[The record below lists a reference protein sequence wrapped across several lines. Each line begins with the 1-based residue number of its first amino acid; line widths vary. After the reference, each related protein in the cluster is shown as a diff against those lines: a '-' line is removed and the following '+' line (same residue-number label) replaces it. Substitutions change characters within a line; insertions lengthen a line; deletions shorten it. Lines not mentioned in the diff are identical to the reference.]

1 MRRSPRYLLAWAGA
15 CVAAFVAVLSLAYFL
30 PAARHADR
38 AAVADFG
45 RLDRH
50 WWLHDVST
58 AFSVTC
64 DWIEY
69 TVIVALFLWAA
80 WRWRG
85 PRIAAAAGL
94 LLIGANVSSQVL
106 KELLAYPRDRP
117 AIDHPHFHFI
127 ADAAFPSGHGTAAM
141 ALAAAVVLAVPR
153 AYRTLAAFVGI
164 AYTLAVSFS
173 ILVLQWHFVSDVI
186 GGFLLAT
193 AWSLIA
199 LAAYRA
205 AQLKWPAAGGMR
217 TAARQA
223 VALADWRV
231 TAGAVLVGVL
241 LAIAVALTR
250 ISQVVTLAKTHT
262 AFVVAVTAVAA
273 SAAALL
279 AGVAAVSGRRG

>member
-15 CVAAFVAVLSLAYFL
+15 CVAAFVAVLALAYFL
-30 PAARHADR
+30 PAARHADK

-50 WWLHDVST
+50 WWLHDIST
-58 AFSVTC
+58 AFAVTC
-64 DWIEY
+64 DWIQY
-69 TVIVALFLWAA
+69 TVIVVLLLWAV

-94 LLIGANVSSQVL
+94 LLVGANVSSQVL

-117 AIDHPHFHFI
+117 PVPHVHHHFI
-127 ADAAFPSGHGTAAM
+127 ADAAYPSGHGTAAM
-141 ALAAAVVLAVPR
+141 ALAAAVLLAVPR
-153 AYRTLAAFVGI
+153 ANRPLAAVVGLV
-164 AYTLAVSFS
+164 YTLGVSFS

-193 AWSLIA
+193 AWSLVA

-205 AQLKWPAAGGMR
+205 AQLKWPARGGMR
-217 TAARQA
+217 SAARQA

-231 TAGAVLVGVL
+231 SAGVVLIGVL
-241 LAIAVALTR
+241 LAVAVALTR
-250 ISQVVTLAKTHT
+250 ISQIVTLAKTHT
-262 AFVVAVTAVAA
+262 AFVVAVTAIAA